1 MARRKS
7 KKVRRSTRKTFNL
20 ASLAESALIANAV
33 TTGFFNCSL
42 NDFIRSPDGG
52 AGSAGMNVITGR
64 ELLTGITGGSY
75 GTSGTIKAGGGMTGV
90 RPYNQATGSSFGVT
104 VRENLADNGGM
115 MIGSLIL
122 IPFGFRAFSKLT
134 SKPRSTL
141 NKALK
146 MGGLPLKV

>member
-52 AGSAGMNVITGR
+52 AGVAGLNVITGR

-75 GTSGTIKAGGGMTGV
+75 GTTKTQKVASFNGRDPYTMTM
-90 RPYNQATGSSFGVT
+90 GSSFGAT
-104 VRENLADNGGM
+104 VRENLSDNGGM